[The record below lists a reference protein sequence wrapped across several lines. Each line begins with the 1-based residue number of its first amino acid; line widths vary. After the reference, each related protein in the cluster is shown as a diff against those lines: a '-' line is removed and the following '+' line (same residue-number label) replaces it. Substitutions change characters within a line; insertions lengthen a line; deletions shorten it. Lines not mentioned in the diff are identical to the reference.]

1 MNFRPFFKS
10 YIYVLKKGEWLVLV
24 TSLVICFD
32 GNFNILNANS
42 ANKKI
47 IIFITFN
54 QILWAHISKS
64 SLSSQGKPAEEQVWR
79 CMKALLKFCTIGSR
93 EVPQLVKMIG
103 PEPSKF
109 AGMSKRV
116 DELVEPIM
124 ARLASVP
131 MFWYYFEDVTNRP
144 NIKILK

>member
-1 MNFRPFFKS
+1 MASRRKRLPGLTLLVELNKWN
-10 YIYVLKKGEWLVLV
+10 VL
-24 TSLVICFD
+24 
-32 GNFNILNANS
+32 
-42 ANKKI
+42 
-47 IIFITFN
+47 
-54 QILWAHISKS
+54 
-64 SLSSQGKPAEEQVWR
+64 QGKPSEENVWR

-109 AGMSKRV
+109 AGMSARV

-131 MFWYYFEDVTNRP
+131 MF
-144 NIKILK
+144 

>member
-1 MNFRPFFKS
+1 MAARRERLPGFITMEADFKS
-10 YIYVLKKGEWLVLV
+10 RV
-24 TSLVICFD
+24 F
-32 GNFNILNANS
+32 
-42 ANKKI
+42 
-47 IIFITFN
+47 
-54 QILWAHISKS
+54 
-64 SLSSQGKPAEEQVWR
+64 QGKPSEENVWR

-109 AGMSKRV
+109 TGMSARV

-131 MFWYYFEDVTNRP
+131 MF
-144 NIKILK
+144 

>member
-1 MNFRPFFKS
+1 MN
-10 YIYVLKKGEWLVLV
+10 VL
-24 TSLVICFD
+24 
-32 GNFNILNANS
+32 
-42 ANKKI
+42 
-47 IIFITFN
+47 
-54 QILWAHISKS
+54 
-64 SLSSQGKPAEEQVWR
+64 QGKPSEENVWR

-109 AGMSKRV
+109 AGMSARV

-131 MFWYYFEDVTNRP
+131 MF
-144 NIKILK
+144 